1 MPTDRD
7 TMPTYNVTMVAD
19 IVTLL
24 VYTLTMS
31 ADNFTMVAD
40 IVTTSVYSLTMP
52 ADKFT
57 MVADTVTRPIYIIY
71 CQVDKKRHNP
81 SILLPG
87 VIQISPFPGF
97 EESGKL

>member
-1 MPTDRD
+1 MSTERD

-19 IVTLL
+19 IVTASVYSLTMPADNFPMVADIVTLL
-24 VYTLTMS
+24 VYTLKMS

-40 IVTTSVYSLTMP
+40 
-52 ADKFT
+52 
-57 MVADTVTRPIYIIY
+57 TVTRSIYIIY
-71 CQVDKKRHNP
+71 CQVGKKRHNP